1 MKSSHNKKNKNKNN
15 LMEKELLLLN
25 KKTIRNNEKEIYSF
39 ENINSK
45 NKIKKFD
52 SKNEENE
59 KSIEIEYQHDEYKH
73 SLIDGKEILYIT
85 EFNTNTN

>member
-25 KKTIRNNEKEIYSF
+25 KKTIRNNENEIYSF

-59 KSIEIEYQHDEYKH
+59 KSIEIEYQHDEYKN
-73 SLIDGKEILYIT
+73 SLIDGKGILYIT
-85 EFNTNTN
+85 EFNTNIN